1 MRRRLEDRIMVLC
14 AQALVIPDRPALVG
28 VFKELQSAL
37 IEYTN
42 RQATSDA
49 DLPKRRYND

>member
-28 VFKELQSAL
+28 VFKELMSAL

-42 RQATSDA
+42 RQAASDA

>member
-1 MRRRLEDRIMVLC
+1 MRRRLEDRIMALC

-28 VFKELQSAL
+28 VFEKLKSAL

-42 RQATSDA
+42 RQAASDA
-49 DLPKRRYND
+49 DLPKRRYSD